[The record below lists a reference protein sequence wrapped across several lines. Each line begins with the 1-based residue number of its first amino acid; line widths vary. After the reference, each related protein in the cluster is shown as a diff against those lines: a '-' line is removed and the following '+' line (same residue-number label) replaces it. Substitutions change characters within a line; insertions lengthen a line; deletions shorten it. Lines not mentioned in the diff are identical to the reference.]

1 MTSLLRADRR
11 SAKAVLLAGVVAILL
26 PAAAAGAETPPP
38 IAIEGNRRIDA
49 ETIRGYFRPDPAG
62 RLSDSAVD
70 DGLKALYASG
80 LFTDLKIDRRNGRIV
95 VTVVEAPVI
104 DRVAFEGNARIKD
117 AQLSAELQS
126 RAREPITRPK
136 VQADVQRIVEL
147 YRRAGRYDVR
157 VTPKTIERPGSR
169 VDLVFEI
176 AEGAKTAVKD
186 IRFAGN
192 KAFPAGQ
199 LQDVIKTSR
208 SSILSF
214 FKGND
219 TYDPDRMEVDR
230 DLLRRFY
237 LGKGYA
243 DVEIVS
249 ASGAYDMARKG
260 FVVTFTIVEGPL
272 YHFGAIDLRSSLRA
286 VDPGNLRSAAKTAS
300 GAVFN
305 ADAVV
310 ASAEDMTLALSRAG
324 HAFARVR
331 PSFAR
336 NAAARTIDV
345 TYVVE
350 GGPRVY
356 VERINIR
363 GNSST
368 RDEVIRREF
377 DIAEGDAFD
386 KVLLDRA
393 ERQLR
398 KLGFFKTVRFTNEP
412 GSAPDRVVVNV
423 DLEEQQTGDFNVS
436 GGYSTED
443 GFLAEVSVSERN
455 LFGRGIYA
463 RVKVTYGESAKGLDL
478 SFVQP
483 YVLGSRMAAGLDI
496 FANQTAVTENRTFGS
511 ETYGATARLI
521 VPMTPDLSSE
531 WRYSLFSQRLT
542 LDPALADCTAANSAA
557 GCLAN
562 GEASVALKQAV
573 ADGATLVSVV
583 GNTQTYDTL
592 NNKKNPTRGV
602 RAELKQDFAGLGGD
616 ARFFKTT
623 GDLRYFHEV
632 GGDMVGM
639 VRLQGGYVTPFGGQP
654 LPLLNGFFGGPQLVR
669 GFAANGIGPRDAAT
683 LDNIGGSRF
692 FATTAELQS
701 PIPGMPTEFG
711 LKVAVFADA
720 GSVFG
725 FKGQTVFPGS
735 TQALKVADSK
745 TIRSSMGAGL
755 VWQSPFGNLR
765 VDYAFPLTKAATD
778 VTQPFSFS
786 ASPF

>member
-1 MTSLLRADRR
+1 MTLLRADRR
-11 SAKAVLLAGVVAILL
+11 PTRAALLAGVVAILL
-26 PAAAAGAETPPP
+26 PAAAAEAEIAPP
-38 IAIEGNRRIDA
+38 IAVEGNRRIDA
-49 ETIRGYFRPDPAG
+49 ETIRGYFHSDPAG
-62 RLSDSAVD
+62 RLSDGAVD

-104 DRVAFEGNARIKD
+104 ERVAFEGNARIKD

-126 RAREPITRPK
+126 RAREPMTRPK
-136 VQADVQRIVEL
+136 VQADVQRIVDL

-157 VTPKTIERPGSR
+157 VTPKTIERPGGR

-186 IRFAGN
+186 IRFVGNQAFSAGR
-192 KAFPAGQ
+192 

-243 DVEIVS
+243 DVEVVA
-249 ASGAYDMARKG
+249 ASGEYDAARKG
-260 FVVTFTIVEGPL
+260 FVVTFSIAEGPL
-272 YHFGAIDLRSSLRA
+272 YHFGAVDLRSSLRA
-286 VDPGNLRSAAKTAS
+286 VDPGSLRSAAKTTS
-300 GAVFN
+300 GAIFN
-305 ADAVV
+305 ADAVA
-310 ASAEDMTLALSRAG
+310 ASAEEMTLALSRAG

-345 TYVVE
+345 IYVVE

-356 VERINIR
+356 VERINVR
-363 GNSST
+363 GNSRT

-377 DIAEGDAFD
+377 DIAEGDAYD

-398 KLGFFKTVRFTNEP
+398 KLGFFKTVRITNEP

-443 GFLAEVSVSERN
+443 GFLAEVTLSERN

-463 RVKVTYGESAKGLDL
+463 RASVTYGENAKGLNL

-483 YVLGSRMAAGLDI
+483 YVLGSRLSAGFDI
-496 FANQTAVTENRTFGS
+496 FANQSAVTDNRRFGS

-521 VPMTPDLSSE
+521 APMTPDLTSE
-531 WRYSLFSQRLT
+531 WRYSIFSQRLT
-542 LDPALADCTAANSAA
+542 LDPAQTQ
-557 GCLAN
+557 
-562 GEASVALKQAV
+562 ASVAIKQAV
-573 ADGATLVSVV
+573 ADGATLVSAI
-583 GNTQTYDTL
+583 GNTQAYDTL
-592 NNKKNPTRGV
+592 DNKKNPTRGV

-623 GDLRYFHEV
+623 GDLRYFHQV

-639 VRLQGGYVTPFGGQP
+639 VRLQGGYVTPWGGQP
-654 LPLLNGFFGGPQLVR
+654 LPLFNGFFGGPQLVR

-725 FKGQTVFPGS
+725 FKGQTAFPGS
-735 TQALKVADSK
+735 GQTLKVADSK